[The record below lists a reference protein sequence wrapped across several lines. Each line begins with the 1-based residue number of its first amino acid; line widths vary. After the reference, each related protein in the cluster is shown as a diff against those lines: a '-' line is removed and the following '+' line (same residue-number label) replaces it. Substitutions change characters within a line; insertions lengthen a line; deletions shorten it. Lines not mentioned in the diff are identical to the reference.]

1 MLPVAELPPQA
12 NQTEKNFNHP
22 VVGDLTLRYERL
34 AVDGDPG
41 LEIYAYIAEP
51 GSRSAQAFNFLAS
64 YSDGSDR
71 PSHSPT
77 KKDA

>member
-22 VVGDLTLRYERL
+22 VVGDLTLRYARL

-41 LEIYAYIAEP
+41 LEIYAYIAES

-64 YSDGSDR
+64 YSDGSDW